1 MVLLTKEDLE
11 SLPVEKSHEI
21 EVLEFVPSTS
31 IDPIRL
37 DRSYYLEPDSTFP
50 KAYVLLR
57 EALTHTD
64 RTAVVRFSLRQKSR
78 LAALRVF
85 GDVLL
90 LQTLLWDDEVRK
102 VDFDVPD
109 GEVRISRQELAMSA
123 QLVESLSGEFDA
135 SKYTDDYQ
143 VQLRSLIEAK
153 LESGDDVDTT
163 ELFGEAAVP
172 DSGGEVIDLMEAL
185 RRSVE
190 SAGGRAAPKKRATG
204 ARSRTKSAKA
214 GSETQRRPAKRTSK
228 TGNAKESAAKA
239 RSTRQPTTKAG

>member
-1 MVLLTKEDLE
+1 MKAAVLREVDLLT
-11 SLPVEKSHEI
+11 
-21 EVLEFVPSTS
+21 
-31 IDPIRL
+31 L
-37 DRSYYLEPDSTFP
+37 DRAYYLEPDSSSP

-57 EALTHTD
+57 KTLEQTD
-64 RTAVVRFSLRQKSR
+64 RTAIVRFSLRQKTR
-78 LAALRVF
+78 LAALRVR
-85 GDVLL
+85 GEVLV

-163 ELFGEAAVP
+163 ELFGEAARLAAVAE
-172 DSGGEVIDLMEAL
+172 DAGVEVQDGLHGWLLAFGL
-185 RRSVE
+185 R
-190 SAGGRAAPKKRATG
+190 G
-204 ARSRTKSAKA
+204 AIVVLIA
-214 GSETQRRPAKRTSK
+214 
-228 TGNAKESAAKA
+228 
-239 RSTRQPTTKAG
+239 